1 MQVKR
6 LIILALIC
14 IACNAPKI
22 KVEPSFYHFK
32 TNLAPTNFEKTIVLE
47 QKVKTFYI
55 KFFDVVWDS
64 LQNTAIPIAKL
75 LVNDSSYFANKAFTI
90 IPTVYI
96 TNEVFTK
103 QTNVK
108 TLASNIH
115 KLIVGT
121 ANANKLPFT
130 EVQIDCDWTAKT
142 MEPYFLFLKEIQ
154 TLNDSIFYS
163 VTLRLHQ
170 VKFKEKMGLPPVKK
184 VMLMCYNMGNLTQYE
199 SQNSIIDPK
208 VFAGYTQ
215 KLASYSL
222 QMDVALPIFSWY
234 VHFTNQ
240 NYNGIIRQLPD
251 SVLQQNFTLITKNK
265 YKAKQTFIWQNIVF
279 KLDDELRH
287 ETSDIADITA
297 IANMLKLQLPNE
309 QRRLSLYHLDS
320 ITLSKFTSDEIKS
333 IFNCLN

>member
-1 MQVKR
+1 MQAKHY
-6 LIILALIC
+6 IILALIC
-14 IACNAPKI
+14 IACNNPKI

-32 TNLAPTNFEKTIVLE
+32 TNLAPTNFEKNIVAE
-47 QKVKTFYI
+47 QKVKTFYV

-64 LQNTAIPIAKL
+64 LQNTALPIAKL

-96 TNEVFTK
+96 TNEVFTG
-103 QTNVK
+103 QTNAK

-115 KLIVGT
+115 RLIVGT
-121 ANANKLPFT
+121 SNANKLPFK

-199 SQNSIIDPK
+199 SQNSIIDPR
-208 VFAGYTQ
+208 VFAAYTQ
-215 KLASYSL
+215 KLASYPL

-234 VHFTNQ
+234 VHFTKQ
-240 NYNGIIRQLPD
+240 NYNGLIRQLPD
-251 SVLQQNFTLITKNK
+251 SILQQYFVSISNNR
-265 YKAKQTFIWQNIVF
+265 YKAKRAFIWQNIVF
-279 KLDDELRH
+279 KLDDELRQ
-287 ETSDIADITA
+287 ETSDLVDINA
-297 IANMLKLQLPNE
+297 VANMLKQQLPDAK
-309 QRRLSLYHLDS
+309 RRLSLYHLDS
-320 ITLSKFTSDEIKS
+320 ITLSKFTSNEIKS